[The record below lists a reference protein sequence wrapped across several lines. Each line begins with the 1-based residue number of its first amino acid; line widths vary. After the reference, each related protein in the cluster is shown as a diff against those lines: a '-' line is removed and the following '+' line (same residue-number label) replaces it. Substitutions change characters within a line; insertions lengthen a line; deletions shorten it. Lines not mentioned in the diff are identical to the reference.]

1 MVYPLVKGGRRDAVA
16 RGDFSTVAIESGP
29 SLSGVYPGWVSVPC
43 LQSKHHG
50 QDSQQSLVK
59 ADRSARL
66 VKIPPLVRCAYES
79 APFDK
84 GVNLIGAGKRQ
95 SVFDNENCHAGR

>member
-16 RGDFSTVAIESGP
+16 RGDFYTAALELRP
-29 SLSGVYPGWVSVPC
+29 SLSGAYLDWVPVPP
-43 LQSKHHG
+43 LQRKHHG
-50 QDSQQSLVK
+50 QDSQQSPVK
-59 ADRSARL
+59 AGPFACL
-66 VKIPPLVRCAYES
+66 VKIPPLVRCAHES

-95 SVFDNENCHAGR
+95 SVFDNENCHASR